1 MTRKEKES
9 EKTTIIHQSNM
20 AIYQSRGR
28 ISDMSEV
35 QSGTSKNGYEWQRM
49 TITLEI
55 PGSQGSVFK
64 QVFQVFGND
73 VNDVCLYN
81 IGDRVEISWSMY
93 AREWNG
99 RWYNNVDLV
108 KIKSL
113 DEQKQE
119 ERPAPAPAHKQ
130 PAIFDQPQE
139 SLDPADNPD
148 DLPFL

>member
-55 PGSQGSVFK
+55 PGFQGSVFK
-64 QVFQVFGND
+64 QVFQVSGDD

-119 ERPAPAPAHKQ
+119 KNPAPAAKQ
-130 PAIFDQPQE
+130 PAIFDQTQE

-148 DLPFL
+148 DLPF

>member
-1 MTRKEKES
+1 
-9 EKTTIIHQSNM
+9 M
-20 AIYQSRGR
+20 ALYQSRGR

-55 PGSQGSVFK
+55 PGLQGSVFK
-64 QVFQVFGND
+64 QVFQVSGND

-113 DEQKQE
+113 DEQKHE
-119 ERPAPAPAHKQ
+119 KNPAPAPKQ

-148 DLPFL
+148 DLPF

>member
-1 MTRKEKES
+1 
-9 EKTTIIHQSNM
+9 
-20 AIYQSRGR
+20 
-28 ISDMSEV
+28 MSEV

-55 PGSQGSVFK
+55 PGFQGSEFK
-64 QVFQVFGND
+64 QVFQVSGND

-108 KIKSL
+108 KIKNL

-119 ERPAPAPAHKQ
+119 EKPAPAPASKQ
-130 PAIFDQPQE
+130 PAIFDQAQE

-148 DLPFL
+148 DLPF